1 MEENFNNGLQSKK
14 ILLVEDESF
23 LANLLSDYI
32 KEQGVSLEQAST
44 GEECLAKAKSSKPD
58 IILLDIILPGIDGY
72 EVLKQLKA
80 NPELSKIPVIF
91 LSNLGGK
98 EEIDRGLELGAA
110 DYLVKS
116 SLVMEEIIKKI
127 KEILQKAADS
137 NVKSQ

>member
-1 MEENFNNGLQSKK
+1 MAEVNFSGDLRNKK

-98 EEIDRGLELGAA
+98 EEIDRGLRSE
-110 DYLVKS
+110 
-116 SLVMEEIIKKI
+116 
-127 KEILQKAADS
+127 
-137 NVKSQ
+137 

>member
-1 MEENFNNGLQSKK
+1 MANESSDSGLKNKK

-44 GEECLAKAKSSKPD
+44 GEECLTKASAVKPD

-72 EVLKQLKA
+72 EVLKQLRA
-80 NPELSKIPVIF
+80 NPETSKIPVIF

-98 EEIDRGLELGAA
+98 EEIERGMELGAV

-127 KEILQKAADS
+127 KGILEHQPAGGNA
-137 NVKSQ
+137 

>member
-1 MEENFNNGLQSKK
+1 MANESSDSGLKNKK

-44 GEECLAKAKSSKPD
+44 GEECLAKASAVKPD

-98 EEIDRGLELGAA
+98 EEIERGMELGAA

-127 KEILQKAADS
+127 KGILEHQPAGGNA
-137 NVKSQ
+137 

>member
-1 MEENFNNGLQSKK
+1 MEKENFGSDLRNKK

-23 LANLLSDYI
+23 LADLLSDYL
-32 KEQGVSLEQAST
+32 KEHGVNLELALT
-44 GEECLAKAKSSKPD
+44 GEDGLAKASSMRPD

-72 EVLKQLKA
+72 EVLTQLKA
-80 NPELSKIPVIF
+80 SRELSKIPVVF

-98 EEIDRGLELGAA
+98 EEIERGLKLGAA

-127 KEILQKAADS
+127 KEILSGAVGDGA
-137 NVKSQ
+137 KS

>member
-1 MEENFNNGLQSKK
+1 MEKENFGSDLRNKK

-23 LANLLSDYI
+23 LADLLSDYL
-32 KEQGVSLEQAST
+32 KEHGVNLELALT
-44 GEECLAKAKSSKPD
+44 GEDGLAKASSMRPD

-72 EVLKQLKA
+72 EVLTQLKA
-80 NPELSKIPVIF
+80 SLELSKIPVVF

-98 EEIDRGLELGAA
+98 EEIERGLKLGAA

-127 KEILQKAADS
+127 KEILSGAVGDGA
-137 NVKSQ
+137 KS